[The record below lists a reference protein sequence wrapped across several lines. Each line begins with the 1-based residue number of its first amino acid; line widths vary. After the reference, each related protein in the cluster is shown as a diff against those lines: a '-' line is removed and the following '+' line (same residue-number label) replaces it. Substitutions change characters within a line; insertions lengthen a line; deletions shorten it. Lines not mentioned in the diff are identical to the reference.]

1 MRADYL
7 LIGRDLNEEHMLHI
21 FQSPTIKGARK
32 EARRRKYWT
41 KKSIYKLYEVVDEK

>member
-7 LIGRDLNEEHMLHI
+7 LIGRDMDRPSNLHI

-32 EARRRKYWT
+32 EAKRRIYWDE
-41 KKSIYKLYEVVDEK
+41 KRIYKFYEVVEEK